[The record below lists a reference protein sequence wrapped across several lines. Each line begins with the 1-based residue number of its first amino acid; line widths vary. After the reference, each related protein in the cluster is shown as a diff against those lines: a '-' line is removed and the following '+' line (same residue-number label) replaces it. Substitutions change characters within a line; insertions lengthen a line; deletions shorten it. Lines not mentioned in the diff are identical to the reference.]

1 MSGDSSYDEV
11 KIESVVLADIA
22 HGPAT
27 GTSRMALK
35 VASPYDA
42 AEVDS
47 AIERLLRDETV
58 HETAGRLVLGPR
70 PRSNQGSG
78 T

>member
-1 MSGDSSYDEV
+1 MSGGSSYDEMKV
-11 KIESVVLADIA
+11 ESAVLADIA

-27 GTSRMALK
+27 GTSRVALK

-47 AIERLLRDETV
+47 AIERLLRHETV
-58 HETAGRLVLGPR
+58 HEAAGKLVLGPEQR
-70 PRSNQGSG
+70 KEANR
-78 T
+78 

>member
-1 MSGDSSYDEV
+1 MSGGSSYDEM

-27 GTSRMALK
+27 GTSRIALK

-47 AIERLLRDETV
+47 AIERLLQHGAV
-58 HETAGRLVLGPR
+58 HETAGKLVLGPKPQR
-70 PRSNQGSG
+70 KVADRR
-78 T
+78 

>member
-1 MSGDSSYDEV
+1 MSGGASYDEM

-27 GTSRMALK
+27 GKSRIALK
-35 VASPYDA
+35 VSSPYEG

-47 AIERLLRDETV
+47 AIERLLRSETV
-58 HETAGRLVLGPR
+58 HEAAGKLVLGPEQR
-70 PRSNQGSG
+70 KEADG
-78 T
+78 